1 MHNRLGCRDD
11 RQRTSV
17 GTSNKHIISG
27 GVLSGRQ
34 SPIIAIFARSNSV
47 VTRLFL
53 RHGLLGEPLPGLAAC
68 STGRYMLPW

>member
-11 RQRTSV
+11 RQRTTV
-17 GTSNKHIISG
+17 EASNEYIIPG

-68 STGRYMLPW
+68 STGRHMLPW